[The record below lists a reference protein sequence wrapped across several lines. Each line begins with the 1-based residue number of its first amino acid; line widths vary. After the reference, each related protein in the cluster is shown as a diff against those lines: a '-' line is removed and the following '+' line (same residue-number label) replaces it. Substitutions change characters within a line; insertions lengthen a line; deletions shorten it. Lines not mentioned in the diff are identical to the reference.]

1 MRTVNSP
8 VGSTPMPVSRSR
20 SALRIISPAPASRIS
35 ASAICAVTSTPRA
48 SSQRAPPSAFPF
60 FSASTGR
67 RSDACAAGSSDTS
80 MAVSSATP
88 PVNTTVIASR
98 PIIDAPM
105 RVSPDAPAI
114 LGVPGAT
121 AERKNT
127 SGSGMTAAAA
137 AEQREGDEQPGGRA
151 EHRQHDPL
159 GDELPHDPSA
169 AGANRDAD
177 GDLAAAGHRLG
188 SDEIRQIHA
197 RDQQHEAD
205 RAEQHQRR
213 APNVGIDAR
222 RVHGVGARR
231 PSRHRRC
238 PCARCAAST

>member
-20 SALRIISPAPASRIS
+20 SALRIISPAPASRIN
-35 ASAICAVTSTPRA
+35 ASAIWAVTSTARA
-48 SSQRAPPSAFPF
+48 SIQRVPLYAFPF

-67 RSDACAAGSSDTS
+67 SIDACAAGSSDTS

-88 PVNTTVIASR
+88 PVNTIVIASR

-105 RVSPDAPAI
+105 RVNPDAPAI

-137 AEQREGDEQPGGRA
+137 PSSANATNSPPA
-151 EHRQHDPL
+151 A
-159 GDELPHDPSA
+159 PSA
-169 AGANRDAD
+169 DNTTPSARNCRMMRPRLAPIATRTATSRRRAIALAATRFVRFTHAISSTTPTAPSSTSAARRTSVSTRDAYME
-177 GDLAAAGHRLG
+177 LA
-188 SDEIRQIHA
+188 
-197 RDQQHEAD
+197 
-205 RAEQHQRR
+205 RAFHPGMPMSWR
-213 APNVGIDAR
+213 G
-222 RVHGVGARR
+222 
-231 PSRHRRC
+231 
-238 PCARCAAST
+238 CAASI